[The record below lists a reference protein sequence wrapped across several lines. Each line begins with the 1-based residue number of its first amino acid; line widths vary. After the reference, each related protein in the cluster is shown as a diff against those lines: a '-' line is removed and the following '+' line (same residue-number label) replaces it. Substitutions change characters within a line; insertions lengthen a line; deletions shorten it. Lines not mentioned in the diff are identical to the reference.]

1 MREYG
6 RHVQQM
12 VGHILSIE
20 DKERRLRNAQ
30 AVIEL
35 MGFINPQLKNIQAQ
49 ALGPSFFDFRFQT
62 GSGKPLSDSY
72 KGVADGKA
80 QAIALP

>member
-1 MREYG
+1 MEYNTNRSHLVMREYG

-35 MGFINPQLKNIQAQ
+35 MGFINPQLKNIE
-49 ALGPSFFDFRFQT
+49 D
-62 GSGKPLSDSY
+62 
-72 KGVADGKA
+72 
-80 QAIALP
+80 